1 MVPLWMYPIAIACGN
16 TFVLKPSEKVPLTA
30 IKIAKL
36 LEKAVQERSAE
47 LGFLNERAA
56 RLRESIEE
64 LEAFSYSVSHDLR
77 GPVRAIQMFAHAL
90 EEEEAAKLTDTGR
103 DYVRRI
109 MSSSLRLDQMI
120 TDVLEAKKN
129 MLRRAGVLE
138 FIDNSESMAN
148 IGGLENL
155 KRWLARRKGT
165 WEESA
170 RAAGLEPPRGVIIL
184 GVQGC
189 GKSMCARAVAG
200 EWRLPLVKF
209 DTAAIY
215 DKFVGETEK
224 HIHKMFAVAEQL
236 APAVLWIDELEKV
249 FAGSGADSASVD
261 AGVSARL
268 LGSFLGWMQDRQA
281 PVFVAATCNNVNVLP
296 PELIRKGRFDE
307 IFFVDL
313 PSSAERQAIFRVQL
327 ARHKQN
333 VADFDLAKLVAASQ
347 GFSGAEIDAAI
358 KSAMYAAFA
367 DKKFMDTDAVLAEL
381 SSTVPL
387 SATRAED
394 IERLRQWAQERAVQ
408 ASYPEAA
415 EAGA

>member
-1 MVPLWMYPIAIACGN
+1 
-16 TFVLKPSEKVPLTA
+16 
-30 IKIAKL
+30 
-36 LEKAVQERSAE
+36 
-47 LGFLNERAA
+47 
-56 RLRESIEE
+56 
-64 LEAFSYSVSHDLR
+64 
-77 GPVRAIQMFAHAL
+77 
-90 EEEEAAKLTDTGR
+90 
-103 DYVRRI
+103 
-109 MSSSLRLDQMI
+109 
-120 TDVLEAKKN
+120 
-129 MLRRAGVLE
+129 
-138 FIDNSESMAN
+138 
-148 IGGLENL
+148 
-155 KRWLARRKGT
+155 
-165 WEESA
+165 
-170 RAAGLEPPRGVIIL
+170 
-184 GVQGC
+184 
-189 GKSMCARAVAG
+189 
-200 EWRLPLVKF
+200 
-209 DTAAIY
+209 
-215 DKFVGETEK
+215 
-224 HIHKMFAVAEQL
+224 VAEQL

-261 AGVSARL
+261 AGVSACL

-313 PSSAERQAIFRVQL
+313 PNSAERQAIFRVQL